1 MLWTIWVTQG
11 LYDARFATRDGTTW
25 FYGFLQLLTY
35 GYMSSVAG
43 SFDVAY
49 KFFDRPADPYASAPQ
64 LIQRVGDGEVSSAD
78 ILRALCA
85 ASGIFAVSRFILLV
99 QYSQT
104 FRFARQAGRKQIPLV
119 VTMAG
124 IATNMACWL
133 IALIIS
139 FRDTR
144 ASSIARLCLW
154 VAGILV
160 EWTATIWG
168 AGSQHAIYMD
178 LSYLCERFAA
188 LTLIVLGEGII
199 GLFEQFKTFITG
211 AAVGFNGGSVIGN
224 TFSVVALFRLIYYL
238 YFSHHSHD
246 LRGGPMYHIAWSFI
260 HLPLQLS
267 LLLFTQC
274 LTKAISSA
282 NVLVGIAIYAD
293 VTQNL
298 YEALQKRSV
307 NESVSVWAA
316 AVTQGPE
323 GKALA
328 DFSEQLGVNYTSAY
342 SVTWSK
348 LSLTPIHL
356 HRACVH
362 LRNAIARQYD
372 DLPAAMG

>member
-133 IALIIS
+133 IALIVS

-154 VAGILV
+154 VTGILI
-160 EWTATIWG
+160 EWTATCDCVVL
-168 AGSQHAIYMD
+168 AGRRTYMETND
-178 LSYLCERFAA
+178 ED
-188 LTLIVLGEGII
+188 V
-199 GLFEQFKTFITG
+199 
-211 AAVGFNGGSVIGN
+211 
-224 TFSVVALFRLIYYL
+224 TFSDSERVRTLRRRR
-238 YFSHHSHD
+238 HNTD
-246 LRGGPMYHIAWSFI
+246 LA
-260 HLPLQLS
+260 
-267 LLLFTQC
+267 
-274 LTKAISSA
+274 
-282 NVLVGIAIYAD
+282 
-293 VTQNL
+293 
-298 YEALQKRSV
+298 RSV
-307 NESVSVWAA
+307 
-316 AVTQGPE
+316 
-323 GKALA
+323 
-328 DFSEQLGVNYTSAY
+328 
-342 SVTWSK
+342 
-348 LSLTPIHL
+348 
-356 HRACVH
+356 R
-362 LRNAIARQYD
+362 
-372 DLPAAMG
+372 